1 MALIAMTTSDTVD
14 YVSDLDP
21 SKKRVKKP
29 GKSSEAGGE
38 APDVEEVVI
47 EEGATTFKIRGLDV
61 FLMGYVYDNASTLS
75 GKQGSDDVGI
85 HTRMNQTNIECVRHG
100 LTGFTN
106 FANAKADQVVFK
118 TQKHVVN
125 GRPYDVVA
133 DAIMNMLGVRLV
145 QELASQ
151 IKKISEVSKAE
162 EKNSAGA

>member
-29 GKSSEAGGE
+29 GKASETGGE

-100 LTGFTN
+100 LAGFTN
-106 FANAKADQVVFK
+106 FADAKGGQVAFK
-118 TQKHVVN
+118 TQKAVVN
-125 GRPYDVVA
+125 GRAYDVVA

-145 QELASQ
+145 QELASE